1 MNDQEAWKA
10 QRRAD
15 DKGTNALILEIL
27 FGIFGILGVGHIYAN
42 RVGFGLALMV
52 GYWVYGFVAFFLS
65 SITAGL
71 GVCLFLPL
79 SLAIV
84 IFSGI
89 KARDYLREYGDT
101 VDTGK
106 MLLFVGGGCLGL
118 IVVLFLIA
126 SVIGFAFML

>member
-1 MNDQEAWKA
+1 MNDLEALKA

-27 FGIFGILGVGHIYAN
+27 FGIFGILGVGHIYAS
-42 RVGFGLALMV
+42 RVGVGLALMV
-52 GYWVYGFVAFFLS
+52 GYWVYGFIAFL
-65 SITAGL
+65 ITSVTVGFAA
-71 GVCLFLPL
+71 CLFLPL

-89 KARDYLREYGDT
+89 KARDYLRQYGDT
-101 VDTGK
+101 VETGK

-118 IVVLFLIA
+118 LVILFLI
-126 SVIGFAFML
+126 STLIGFAFL